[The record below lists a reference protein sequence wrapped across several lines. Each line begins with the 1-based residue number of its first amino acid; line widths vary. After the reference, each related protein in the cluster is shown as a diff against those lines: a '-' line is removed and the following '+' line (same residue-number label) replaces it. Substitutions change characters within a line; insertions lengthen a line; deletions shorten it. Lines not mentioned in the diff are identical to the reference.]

1 MHTFKVKFYLR
12 PEPNKDG
19 NHSIQARI
27 YLNHERDYLSCTKVA
42 VPQKSWNVR
51 LEKVASNTPEGHLM
65 NHRLD
70 NLRRQIT
77 DIYQQNKDNEHLSV
91 GFIKETYLAMVKEKS
106 GKEGVCTF
114 FKKYIEEN
122 KETMTQD
129 YHRRIVKVS
138 NLFGQYVKYAYNT
151 DDIDFADIDHK
162 MLDEFESYLLFDE
175 GYTHARTLKNKI
187 GVLKTLLGAAHELDM
202 MEQDP
207 FDGYE
212 SRSLFPPKAEFLTIE
227 EVKRLKGAT
236 FDTKRL
242 EKVRDCFL
250 FSCYT
255 GLSYQELRS
264 LTKKDLTRLN
274 SSTWIL
280 LKGETEDSPR
290 YIPLLSYAATIIK
303 KYSTDDE
310 QAQLLPLISHQK
322 TNLYLKEIAKVCE
335 IDKTLTFQTAVQSF
349 MKIALTAGA
358 SIDSVSHMLGKPLHH
373 ATPFARFSPERI
385 EDEMAMFAAR
395 MGRDRPI
402 DNDN

>member
-1 MHTFKVKFYLR
+1 MRTFKVKFYLR

-19 NHSIQARI
+19 SHSVQARI
-27 YLNHERDYLSCTKVA
+27 YLDHERDYLTCTKVA
-42 VPQKSWNVR
+42 VPQKSWNAR
-51 LEKVASNTPEGHLM
+51 LENVKSNTPEGHLM

-129 YHRRIVKVS
+129 YHRRIVQVS

-187 GVLKTLLGAAHELDM
+187 GILKTLLGAAHELGM

-212 SRSLFPPKAEFLTIE
+212 SRNLCPPKAEFLTIE

-242 EKVRDCFL
+242 EKVCDCFL

-264 LTKKDLTRLN
+264 LTKQDLTRLN
-274 SSTWIL
+274 GSTWIL

-290 YIPLLSYAATIIK
+290 YIPLLPYAATIIK

-310 QAQLLPLISHQK
+310 QAQLLSLISHQK

-335 IDKTLTFQTAVQSF
+335 IVKTLTFQTAVQSF

-358 SIDSVSHMLGKPLHH
+358 SIDSVSHMLGKPLRH
-373 ATPFARFSPERI
+373 ATPFTRFSPEGI
-385 EDEMAMFAAR
+385 E
-395 MGRDRPI
+395 G
-402 DNDN
+402 